1 MPTDNRPRK
10 VNLDDI
16 EGEGVDAG
24 VIDGFDQD
32 VDFEAIKG
40 AQLLPRGEYLW
51 INEGYELKMS
61 KSSNQPMVTLR
72 SRCQSGEFEGVPH
85 FQDYSWSEKAQP
97 RSKKAFVGM
106 GLPANWGAPGQPKQT
121 LRTTAEALI
130 NLEYYGI
137 LDIEQ
142 SDGINERTQQPYDP
156 RNRMVSTSETPTT
169 SG

>member
-1 MPTDNRPRK
+1 MTGKDNRPRS

-16 EGEGVDAG
+16 DETGAAGVAEGEVA
-24 VIDGFDQD
+24 GFDQD

-61 KSSNQPMVTLR
+61 KTSNQPMVTLR

-85 FQDYSWSEKAQP
+85 FQDYSWSEKARA
-97 RSKKAFVGM
+97 RSKRAFVGM
-106 GLPANWGAPGQPKQT
+106 GLPADFKGT
-121 LRTTAEALI
+121 LRSMAEALVD
-130 NLEYYGI
+130 LEYYGV

-142 SDGINERTQQPYDP
+142 SDGINERTQQPYEP
-156 RNRMVSTSETPTT
+156 RNRMVSTSETPQT
-169 SG
+169 S